1 MAFDDL
7 IRTGLELADSLTAP
21 LQATVSH
28 EAWQHSDGLGGGT
41 YAAAVNRPAIIVR
54 RNRERQ
60 MSDGRTI
67 LTTARITFLRP
78 IDPEGS
84 VGRQEPVD
92 SRDRLTLP
100 DGSTDP
106 VADVEALIDPDTG
119 RGYYA
124 VVYLGRATA

>member
-7 IRTGLELADSLTAP
+7 IRTGVALADSLTGS
-21 LQATVSH
+21 LQATVTH
-28 EAWQHSDGLGGGT
+28 EAWIGSDEFGKASFATGVG
-41 YAAAVNRPAIIVR
+41 RPAIVER

-67 LTTARITFLRP
+67 LTTAKITFLRP
-78 IDPEGS
+78 IPANGAT
-84 VGRQEPVD
+84 GRKEPID

-106 VADVEALIDPDTG
+106 VADVEALVDPDTG

-124 VVYLGRATA
+124 VVYLGRAT